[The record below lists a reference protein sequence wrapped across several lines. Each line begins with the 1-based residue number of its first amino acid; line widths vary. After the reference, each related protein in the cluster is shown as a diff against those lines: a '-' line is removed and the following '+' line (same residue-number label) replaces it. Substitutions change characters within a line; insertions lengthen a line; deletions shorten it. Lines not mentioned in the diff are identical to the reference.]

1 MIGSCISNEDKRYK
15 RKNAAHGKIPD
26 AAFFYRSGAWDLA
39 HGYFHGVA
47 ALSSGHNIALK
58 GLTVEDDAADALLH
72 TLGVADGDEVLA
84 SAELTLHGVFL
95 GRLRHARIDE
105 QTVVGGL
112 DAEDV
117 LRGGEPHPSGCSR
130 EP

>member
-15 RKNAAHGKIPD
+15 RKNAAYGKIPD
-26 AAFFYRSGAWDLA
+26 AAFFYRSEARDLA
-39 HGYFHGVA
+39 HGDFHGVA
-47 ALSSGHNIALK
+47 ALGSGHNIALK
-58 GLTVEDDAADALLH
+58 GLTVEDDAADTLLH
-72 TLGVADGDEVLA
+72 TFRVADGDEVLA
-84 SAELTLHGVFL
+84 SAELTLHSVFL

>member
-1 MIGSCISNEDKRYK
+1 MIGSCISNENKRYDK
-15 RKNAAHGKIPD
+15 KNAALGKIPD

-47 ALSSGHNIALK
+47 ALGSGHNIALK
-58 GLTVEDDAADALLH
+58 GLTIEDDAADALLH

-84 SAELTLHGVFL
+84 SAELTFHGVFL

>member
-1 MIGSCISNEDKRYK
+1 MIGSCISNEDKRYDK
-15 RKNAAHGKIPD
+15 KNAALGKILD

-47 ALSSGHNIALK
+47 ALGSGHNNALK
-58 GLTVEDDAADALLH
+58 GLTIEDDAADALLH

-117 LRGGEPHPSGCSR
+117 LRGGEPHPGGCSR

>member
-15 RKNAAHGKIPD
+15 RKNAAYGKIPD
-26 AAFFYRSGAWDLA
+26 AAFFYCSRVRDLA
-39 HGYFHGVA
+39 QGNFHGVA
-47 ALSSGHNIALK
+47 ALGSRHNIALE
-58 GLTVEDDAADALLH
+58 GLTVEDDAADTLLH
-72 TLGVADGDEVLA
+72 ALGVADGDEVLA
-84 SAELTLHGVFL
+84 SAELTFHGVFL